1 MGFKMKNVKDL
12 TDKMVA
18 TAQALDGSNVSVGVL
33 TGEHQW
39 LAAIHEYGCTIKV
52 TPAMR
57 AYLHG
62 IGVHLKKS
70 TTEIVI
76 PERSFLR
83 AGYDQNRDE
92 VLKQAQ
98 KVLPDVLIGTL
109 SEEKYLEL
117 IGIMLRDAIKE
128 YAVDLSQPPKKPWPT
143 RDPAKSNP
151 LIETGAMVNGIE
163 YEIKRG

>member
-18 TAQALDGSNVSVGVL
+18 TAKVLDGTKVSVGVL
-33 TGEHQW
+33 SGEHQW

-57 AYLHG
+57 AYLHS
-62 IGVHLKKS
+62 IGVHLRKS
-70 TTEIVI
+70 TTQIVI

-83 AGYDQNRDE
+83 AGYDQNRDD
-92 VLKQAQ
+92 VLKQAE
-98 KVLPDVLIGTL
+98 KVLPDVLIGTM
-109 SEEKYLEL
+109 SEDQYFKLV
-117 IGIMLRDAIKE
+117 GMTLRDAIKE
-128 YAVDLSQPPKKPWPT
+128 YAVDLSSPPKKPWPT
-143 RDPAKSNP
+143 RDPAKNNP

-163 YEIKRG
+163 YEVEK